1 MQFRRKPLRK
11 YSQIIE
17 LMWKKSWRLGW
28 GPSEEIVSEWPRT
41 NIMGAGGHPEH
52 FKPKQRSVTANATQ
66 RTA

>member
-1 MQFRRKPLRK
+1 M
-11 YSQIIE
+11 E
-17 LMWKKSWRLGW
+17 KKLEIRM

-66 RTA
+66 RTASKVLALEY